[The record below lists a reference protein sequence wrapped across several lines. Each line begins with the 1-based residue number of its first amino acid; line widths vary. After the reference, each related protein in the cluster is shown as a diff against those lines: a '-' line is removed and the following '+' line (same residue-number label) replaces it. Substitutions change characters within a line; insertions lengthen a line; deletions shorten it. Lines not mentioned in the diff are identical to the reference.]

1 MVFRLLVLLRFKFF
15 SRKLFMMSGACLAGL
30 IWQRPLG
37 VFRQVRLLT
46 SGLVVALLGQ
56 AQAQVLPSA
65 APSGNVTIS
74 ANPANPAGVS
84 PSTPVTGTTLK
95 LIVPYTPGT
104 GMDLIARAVSPELA
118 RLTGQSVVVENHA
131 GASGNIGAMM
141 VAKATPDGL
150 TLMVNAKT
158 FALTPMLYKSV
169 NYNTL
174 LDFTPITLA
183 AYGTSILVTHPKSGF
198 SDFHGFIEVAKAHP
212 GVLTYSSAGLGT
224 SQHISMELV
233 KDMAHIDL
241 LHVPYK
247 GSAGALSDLLG
258 GQVSVSFVPVHVAMT
273 HVLSGRLVALAVA
286 SPKRHPKAPTVPTF
300 KEVGLEGAEADIW
313 YGFWGPKGL
322 PPSMVKSLNSALKS
336 ILLSPQVNESLEKQ
350 GLDVNTSTPEEL
362 QAIVTK
368 EIQISGALI
377 RKKKLGVD

>member
-1 MVFRLLVLLRFKFF
+1 
-15 SRKLFMMSGACLAGL
+15 MMSGVFLAGL
-30 IWQRPLG
+30 LGQRPLG
-37 VFRQVRLLT
+37 FFRQVLQLI
-46 SGLVVALLGQ
+46 SGLAVAVLVQ
-56 AQAQVLPSA
+56 AQAQPQPQVRPSA
-65 APSGNVTIS
+65 APNGNGAIS
-74 ANPANPAGVS
+74 ANPVNGVS
-84 PSTPVTGTTLK
+84 PSTPVSGSTLK

-104 GMDLIARAVSPELA
+104 GIDLIARAVSPELA

-141 VAKATPDGL
+141 VAKAAPDGL

-169 NYNTL
+169 NYNPL
-174 LDFTPITLA
+174 GDFTPITLA

-198 SDFHGFIEVAKAHP
+198 SDFAGFIQQAKAQP

-233 KDMAHIDL
+233 KDLARIDL

-273 HVLSGRLVALAVA
+273 HVLSGRLIALAVA
-286 SPKRHPKAPTVPTF
+286 SPKRHVKAPSVPTF

-313 YGFWGPKGL
+313 YGFWGPKGMSTPL
-322 PPSMVKSLNSALKS
+322 VKNLNKDLKT
-336 ILLSPQVNESLEKQ
+336 ILLSPQVKDALEKQ

-362 QAIVTK
+362 QAIVSN
-368 EIQISGALI
+368 EIQSTGVII
-377 RKKKLGVD
+377 RKNKLAMD

>member
-74 ANPANPAGVS
+74 ANPANPANPAGVS

-150 TLMVNAKT
+150 TLMV
-158 FALTPMLYKSV
+158 TPRPL
-169 NYNTL
+169 
-174 LDFTPITLA
+174 
-183 AYGTSILVTHPKSGF
+183 
-198 SDFHGFIEVAKAHP
+198 
-212 GVLTYSSAGLGT
+212 
-224 SQHISMELV
+224 
-233 KDMAHIDL
+233 
-241 LHVPYK
+241 
-247 GSAGALSDLLG
+247 
-258 GQVSVSFVPVHVAMT
+258 
-273 HVLSGRLVALAVA
+273 R
-286 SPKRHPKAPTVPTF
+286 
-300 KEVGLEGAEADIW
+300 
-313 YGFWGPKGL
+313 
-322 PPSMVKSLNSALKS
+322 
-336 ILLSPQVNESLEKQ
+336 
-350 GLDVNTSTPEEL
+350 
-362 QAIVTK
+362 
-368 EIQISGALI
+368 
-377 RKKKLGVD
+377 